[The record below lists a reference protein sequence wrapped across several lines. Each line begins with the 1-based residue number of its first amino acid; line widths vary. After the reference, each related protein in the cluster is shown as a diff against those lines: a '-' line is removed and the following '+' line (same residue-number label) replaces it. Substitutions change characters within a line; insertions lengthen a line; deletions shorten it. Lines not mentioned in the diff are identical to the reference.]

1 MALEYVEVDSGTGTK
16 VAADSLTGGE
26 VVQYT
31 KLVDGTAESE
41 TPIAV
46 GVGDAA
52 NGLRVA
58 LASASEIIANLSAT
72 DNAVLDAIQTA
83 IEACQTALE
92 ATLTV
97 SGTVTANLSA
107 TDNAVLDAIQTAVE
121 AIQTAITGTV
131 TIDGTVDLGATDN
144 AVLDSIL
151 TAVEAVKT
159 AVEATL
165 AISGTVDLGATDN
178 AVLDTIAT
186 NTGASL
192 TDTELRAT
200 PVPVSGTVTAN
211 LGTTDTG
218 YLSAIKTAIEILDNI
233 VSGSEAQV
241 DIASALPAGDNNIGN
256 VDIVSGV
263 LTSITNDVN
272 IADGGNSITVDNAGL
287 TELAA
292 AIDTQVQCD
301 IVGALPAGEMH
312 IGEVGLP
319 DDTITITCSLDTN
332 AYADGD
338 VLFDTQEIAGAVRN
352 NGDTCILQSV
362 HVLDK
367 ADQGVDFE
375 LVFLNAATSLGTE
388 NAAIS
393 IADADAEDII
403 GHFAFTNDYVDLI
416 NSQIRS
422 EGGIGLVLKAGAA
435 TTSLYVAG
443 ISKGAGTYGA
453 SDILIT
459 FGLLRN

>member
-1 MALEYVEVDSGTGTK
+1 MAENFDFTPGTGATG
-16 VAADSLTGGE
+16 AADDIAG
-26 VVQYT
+26 VKYPKV
-31 KLVDGTAESE
+31 KLVDGTEDSTTVIGA
-41 TPIAV
+41 
-46 GVGDAA
+46 GVGAAA

-58 LASASEIIANLSAT
+58 LATASEIVANLSAT

-211 LGTTDTG
+211 LSATDNAV
-218 YLSAIKTAIEILDNI
+218 LDAIQAAVEILDNAI
-233 VSGSEAQV
+233 SGSEMQV

-256 VDIVSGV
+256 VDIASV
-263 LTSITNDVN
+263 
-272 IADGGNSITVDNAGL
+272 
-287 TELAA
+287 
-292 AIDTQVQCD
+292 
-301 IVGALPAGEMH
+301 LPAGTNAIGKLAANSGVDIGDVDVASIAAGENH
-312 IGEVGLP
+312 LGEVGLP

-338 VLFDTQEIAGAVRN
+338 VLFDTQEIANAVRN

-416 NSQIRS
+416 NSQIRC
-422 EGGIGLVLKAGAA
+422 EGGIGLPLKAGAA

-443 ISKGAGTYGA
+443 ISKGTGTYGA

-459 FGLLRN
+459 FGFLRN